1 MTHHPTTNSAT
12 TSTVFGIAD
21 KPHWLAQFDLAS
33 WGIEDVAYVR
43 PISQNGKDIY
53 GIFAADGTELAT
65 VENRAA
71 AIITVR
77 QNELEPLSAH

>member
-1 MTHHPTTNSAT
+1 MTHYPTTNSTT
-12 TSTVFGIAD
+12 TSAAFGIAD
-21 KPHWLAQFDLAS
+21 EPHWLAQFDLAS
-33 WGIEDVAYVR
+33 WGIENVAYVR
-43 PISQNGKDIY
+43 PISQNGEDIY

-65 VENRAA
+65 VENRDA